1 MKTNLSMQYLR
12 KIFSITL
19 SDSFLFKIILT
30 IIKRVAQLNPLSPK
44 MTFFHH
50 VFQRLYFLIIKVVM
64 NFQITVFDVKS
75 TDLSESGIH
84 FFEKCT
90 CDDLFRL

>member
-30 IIKRVAQLNPLSPK
+30 IIKRVAQLK
-44 MTFFHH
+44 E
-50 VFQRLYFLIIKVVM
+50 II
-64 NFQITVFDVKS
+64 
-75 TDLSESGIH
+75 EGI
-84 FFEKCT
+84 E
-90 CDDLFRL
+90 